1 MLQIQLALG
10 PEDIPSEVS
19 SSYNWSRLHGTSF
32 SVLVLNR
39 TKTNRYLDGKSN
51 QIKKKQWLYLMSPS
65 GRAEWLYCN
74 RFGRNRFDILE
85 MCAITIT

>member
-19 SSYNWSRLHGTSF
+19 SSYNWSRLHDTSF
-32 SVLVLNR
+32 CVLVLNR

-51 QIKKKQWLYLMSPS
+51 QIKKKTMVVLNVPLRESKMI
-65 GRAEWLYCN
+65 
-74 RFGRNRFDILE
+74 IL
-85 MCAITIT
+85 

>member
-39 TKTNRYLDGKSN
+39 KKTNRYLDGKSN
-51 QIKKKQWLYLMSPS
+51 QIKKNN
-65 GRAEWLYCN
+65 GC
-74 RFGRNRFDILE
+74 
-85 MCAITIT
+85 T